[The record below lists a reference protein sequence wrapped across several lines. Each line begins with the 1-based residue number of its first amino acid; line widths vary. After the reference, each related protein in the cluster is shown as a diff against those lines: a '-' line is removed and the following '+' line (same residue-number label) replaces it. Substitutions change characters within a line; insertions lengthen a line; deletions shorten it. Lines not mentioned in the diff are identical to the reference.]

1 MELKLTD
8 GLARYAVYL
17 YILAADITRDID
29 HMLMMRKVDSP
40 KARRRQRPAEGVS
53 WPIWQFAGSYQIK
66 TPDRP
71 HFATFQISEERY
83 NIYVDI

>member
-29 HMLMMRKVDSP
+29 HMLMMRKVVI
-40 KARRRQRPAEGVS
+40 R
-53 WPIWQFAGSYQIK
+53 
-66 TPDRP
+66 
-71 HFATFQISEERY
+71 
-83 NIYVDI
+83 